1 MQELL
6 SIVLVLYIFS
16 TGLGHGLVNEAS
28 EGFNETCEGAVGD
41 VTCYGAIGDGETD
54 DSEVY
59 KLISQHFIYLF
70 LFFFFL
76 APLKNKINRM
86 RVSYLIVIYGL
97 IIM

>member
-1 MQELL
+1 MFMQELL
-6 SIVLVLYIFS
+6 SIVLVLSIFS

-28 EGFNETCEGAVGD
+28 GGFNETCKDAVGD

-70 LFFFFL
+70 LFIYFFSCAF
-76 APLKNKINRM
+76 KE
-86 RVSYLIVIYGL
+86 
-97 IIM
+97 